1 MFEGQTYEAILKR
14 CLDRV
19 DDSLDK
25 REGSIIYD
33 ALSPACAELAQ
44 LYISFDGLLSE
55 AFAKT
60 ASLDYLELLAEER
73 GINRYEAAAARG
85 IGEFNIDVGTGVRFS
100 LDIYNWRTTEFYEK
114 DGGTGHFRYYMECET
129 PGSSP
134 NGCTGSLIPIS
145 TITGLTYSRL
155 IRIITPGEDAEDVES
170 LRKRYFESIDN
181 TAFGGNIADYKAK
194 VKAIDGV
201 GGVRVYRADD
211 WNGAGTVRLVIQT
224 SEYKSP
230 EPEFI
235 ERLQDMIDPLMSQG
249 EGYGIAPIGHQVTV
263 EGIKTTEI
271 RISGSFIMQEG
282 YSYDNVKGKVEEAV
296 NAYFDELNRNW
307 ENEDVV
313 IYWVRILMA
322 IMSAEGVK
330 SVENITINGQREANV
345 NLGRDYIAKLSEV
358 VDNG

>member
-1 MFEGQTYEAILKR
+1 MFEGQTYETILKR

-19 DDSLDK
+19 DDGLDK

-33 ALSPACAELAQ
+33 ALAPACAELAQ
-44 LYISFDGLLSE
+44 LYISLDALLSE

-60 ASLDYLELLAEER
+60 ASLDYLILLAQER
-73 GINRYEAAAARG
+73 GINRYEAAAAKG
-85 IGEFNIDVGTGVRFS
+85 IGEFNIDVGSGVRFS
-100 LDIYNWRTTEFYEK
+100 LDIYNWTTTEFYEK
-114 DGGTGHFRYYMECET
+114 DESTGHFRYYMECET

-134 NGCTGSLIPIS
+134 NGYTGSLIPIS

-155 IRIITPGEDAEDVES
+155 IRIITPGEDAEDVET

-181 TAFGGNIADYKAK
+181 TAFGGNISDYKAK

-201 GGVRVYRADD
+201 GGVRVYRADS
-211 WNGAGTVRLVIQT
+211 WNGAGTVRLVVQT

-230 EPEFI
+230 EAEFI
-235 ERLQDMIDPLMSQG
+235 RQLQDMIDPLMSQG

-263 EGIKTTEI
+263 EGVKTTPVTV
-271 RISGSFIMQEG
+271 SGSFIMQEG
-282 YSYDNVKGKVEEAV
+282 YSYDNIKEKAEESV
-296 NAYFDELNRNW
+296 NGYFDELNRNW

-313 IYWVRILMA
+313 IYWVRVLMA
-322 IMSAEGVK
+322 LMSAEGVK

-345 NLGRDYIAKLSEV
+345 NLGKDYIAKLSEV
-358 VDNG
+358 INNG